1 MVTNESSSIPSLETD
16 ETPDFTI
23 DDLTLL
29 KEILLS
35 LEKTVDNI
43 ELNQGN
49 DTKNGGFIF
58 DMLEQA
64 NVSQSFLLRSP

>member
-64 NVSQSFLLRSP
+64 NVSQSFLLRST